1 MERDGLTMS
10 TPPDPTTIAGPGFQ
24 KSAGLMDGEEQRAA
38 ARSVLPKL
46 SPDIRDRVA
55 ADFRKKGI
63 L

>member
-1 MERDGLTMS
+1 
-10 TPPDPTTIAGPGFQ
+10 
-24 KSAGLMDGEEQRAA
+24 MDGEEQRAA